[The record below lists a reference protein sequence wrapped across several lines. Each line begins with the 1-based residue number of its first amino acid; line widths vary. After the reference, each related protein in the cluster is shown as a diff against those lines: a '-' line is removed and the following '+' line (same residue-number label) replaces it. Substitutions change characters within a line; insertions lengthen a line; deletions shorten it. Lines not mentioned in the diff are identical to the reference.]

1 MTFEEFFE
9 EVETIKGALDEIN
22 VLMDFVVE
30 DRLDNLNNLIGFA
43 VKQLETKYED
53 NEGTLEEYIYQCGH
67 NQDKLRNIFEELI
80 DNHSYS
86 ATDIY

>member
-1 MTFEEFFE
+1 MTFEEFYE

-22 VLMDFVVE
+22 ALMDFIVE

-53 NEGTLEEYIYQCGH
+53 NEGILEECIYQCGH
-67 NQDKLRNIFEELI
+67 NQDKLRTIFEELI

-86 ATDIY
+86 ATDI